1 MKKKGLFFIVFSV
14 SFSLII
20 VLLSQYALA
29 DEKIEDK
36 FFQANKFYSQGE
48 YQKAAL
54 LYEKITNSGVKTG
67 NIYYNLGNTY
77 FKLGRKGKA
86 ILNYERALKLI
97 PQDED
102 LSANISFVRS
112 VLAEAQPEEKLSW
125 FEKIYIPFRD
135 IMSAD
140 AWAILSFVSYLTF
153 FSVIVIAIFIAGF
166 RKLARYFVCFLL
178 ILIILSFIFML
189 SRIRDTELN
198 KEGIIV
204 AEEVEVRYSPSFS
217 GAVAFRLHEGI
228 KASIIRCEGDWCQ
241 IRLSRDKSGWIE
253 K

>member
-1 MKKKGLFFIVFSV
+1 MTKKELFFSIYSL
-14 SFSLII
+14 SFFLTIILVPSSSL
-20 VLLSQYALA
+20 AA
-29 DEKIEDK
+29 DKLEDK

-48 YQKAAL
+48 YKKAAL

-112 VLAEAQPEEKLSW
+112 ALAEAQPEKKLDW
-125 FEKIYIPFRD
+125 FEKVYIPFRD
-135 IMSAD
+135 TLTVN
-140 AWAILSFVSYLTF
+140 AWAILLFVGYLAF
-153 FSVIVIAIFIAGF
+153 FSVIIIAIFIVGF
-166 RKLARYFVCFLL
+166 RKLARYFVCFSL

-198 KEGIIV
+198 KEEIGRAHV
-204 AEEVEVRYSPSFS
+204 
-217 GAVAFRLHEGI
+217 
-228 KASIIRCEGDWCQ
+228 
-241 IRLSRDKSGWIE
+241 
-253 K
+253 